1 MKKLFVN
8 VESNDYIRKVK
19 YNFET
24 YFMKK
29 FLLVLMLTAFTAGL
43 SYLHAQSAK
52 EQPAASAQKGEDGIL
67 AAYPNPTKDVLIVK
81 AKDPFVKIKSV
92 SFYSILG
99 TPVLTYNVNLN
110 AAEISLERLRPG
122 KYLMRYTLS
131 DNTQKVRQIIKQ

>member
-1 MKKLFVN
+1 
-8 VESNDYIRKVK
+8 
-19 YNFET
+19 
-24 YFMKK
+24 
-29 FLLVLMLTAFTAGL
+29 MLTAFTAGL

-52 EQPAASAQKGEDGIL
+52 EQPATSALKGEDGIL